1 MKADELEQRLK
12 NALIYGT
19 SHPEAYMTKVDEL
32 WEKYSETI
40 GFGLGTQI
48 CVDKDKF
55 LAALAEYGGHVKSEA
70 VKVCRES
77 KTKRYGGR
85 HIASSMTLPDD
96 CAAAIEKMPLP

>member
-32 WEKYSETI
+32 WYQFSGAE
-40 GFGLGTQI
+40 GLDGSTRM
-48 CVDKDKF
+48 VKADF
-55 LAALAEYGGHVKSEA
+55 LAALAEYGEHVKSEA

-77 KTKRYGGR
+77 KTRRYGGR